1 MNDGN
6 VRHCKEAQHCVTA
19 LRGAFEQC
27 IVEGTLH
34 HGFCDMAENLWIMNE
49 ELAYWLEQVPSHI
62 LLRQTALE
70 SPPFRAPRGIPLIRE
85 AARRALGH
93 VRALLPFSDETLA
106 TAAEILEDILQ
117 LVS

>member
-6 VRHCKEAQHCVTA
+6 IRHCKEAQHCVTA

-27 IVEGTLH
+27 IVEETLH

-62 LLRQTALE
+62 MNRQTAFE
-70 SPPFRAPRGIPLIRE
+70 PPPFRAPRGIPLIRE